1 MEADCDISSPG
12 CRHLVLDHRDRDAC
26 LHHLPH
32 DADSDC
38 LKPSEDIG
46 PQHQADASAGPQ
58 ASLVIKDDTKPPG
71 HTKAQLCMQAERL
84 ARKAFVERHFG
95 TKKLADSDDKLAMSS
110 HTNTASDDTKEDWLH
125 LSRCLVE
132 MDTIVTKMAELVLGH
147 LDRDVCLHLLP
158 HAADTNCDKEEKM
171 SDCVKPLEDIA
182 PCSAQSSR
190 PQSLATPSPT
200 PSSKWWSDMSDDTVG
215 ATGRPPE
222 PGQANHLD
230 RDGCLHLLPHAA
242 DTNCDDKEEKM
253 SPELAEWF
261 AIADQLVIAHRC
273 TRTIRAWWMLAH
285 AAPPAARQRRK
296 RKKR

>member
-1 MEADCDISSPG
+1 MEADCDISNPVCSAQSS
-12 CRHLVLDHRDRDAC
+12 R
-26 LHHLPH
+26 PH
-32 DADSDC
+32 
-38 LKPSEDIG
+38 
-46 PQHQADASAGPQ
+46 HQADASAGPQ
-58 ASLVIKDDTKPPG
+58 AVFIGEPPG
-71 HTKAQLCMQAERL
+71 HTKAQLCHQAERL

-95 TKKLADSDDKLAMSS
+95 TSIVGHTFADSDDKLAIKQQGLHEEPLSS
-110 HTNTASDDTKEDWLH
+110 HTTTDSDDTRKDWLL

-273 TRTIRAWWMLAH
+273 TRTIRAWWKLAQ
-285 AAPPAARQRRK
+285 AAPPVARQRSK
-296 RKKR
+296 KKKR